1 MDPDRFSFEGRRCD
15 RGPGAVSLCKFGQ
28 DSCHPIALSNGSM
41 LASACVYAC
50 YSFIFLSDAR
60 CTVKQILRGLAP
72 AHVMLGFALAVFST
86 IISVFMFAGREFAG
100 AAESQLF
107 EFVQVSLG
115 GVYFILMFVMFCGH
129 FRWRSKHVTN
139 EESARRRR
147 SSADTGFTDE
157 GHQLSD
163 VGFL

>member
-1 MDPDRFSFEGRRCD
+1 
-15 RGPGAVSLCKFGQ
+15 
-28 DSCHPIALSNGSM
+28 
-41 LASACVYAC
+41 
-50 YSFIFLSDAR
+50 
-60 CTVKQILRGLAP
+60 
-72 AHVMLGFALAVFST
+72 MLGFALAVFST